1 MKEKKIK
8 SKKKNCNIVHPL
20 DTTTTSKSR
29 IRFLPN
35 LPQLGSHLYPLFTH
49 RT

>member
-8 SKKKNCNIVHPL
+8 SKKKNCNIVQPL

-29 IRFLPN
+29 I
-35 LPQLGSHLYPLFTH
+35 
-49 RT
+49 